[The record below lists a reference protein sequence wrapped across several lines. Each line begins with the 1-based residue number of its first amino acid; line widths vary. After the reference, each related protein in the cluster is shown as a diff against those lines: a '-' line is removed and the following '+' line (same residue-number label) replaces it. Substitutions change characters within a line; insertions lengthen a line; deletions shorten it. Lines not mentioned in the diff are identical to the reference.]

1 MANRKTTPKQ
11 NGPQIQEIHQT
22 CTASG
27 GPVGGSVIAGLFVL
41 AVLNLYKGQIQDRL
55 SPRVTFSDMQLGAKM
70 QQKSSQVSVD
80 FPAAISD
87 IYRGLGKV
95 ESHL

>member
-11 NGPQIQEIHQT
+11 NGPQIQEVHQT

-70 QQKSSQVSVD
+70 QQKSSQLYLLTFLLQSRTFTGD
-80 FPAAISD
+80 
-87 IYRGLGKV
+87 
-95 ESHL
+95 